1 MLAKVS
7 VSQLCTITIRSNTF
21 VQFTGI
27 LGTILNSIYFPLMSP
42 TITQDIP
49 LLRMHNKFSDIFEY
63 DLFVRC
69 GAEIWTVFGENGK
82 SEFHCSGTV
91 FRF

>member
-1 MLAKVS
+1 MHLFNLRNSWYDLELNIFPTDVTNHS
-7 VSQLCTITIRSNTF
+7 GYPITT
-21 VQFTGI
+21 
-27 LGTILNSIYFPLMSP
+27 YA
-42 TITQDIP
+42 
-49 LLRMHNKFSDIFEY
+49 MHNKFSDIFEY

-91 FRF
+91 FRFREKLKLLVSPCGMWH